1 MPAGRVGPLT
11 RERRREL
18 TRTALIEAAAELFA
32 SRGFHATSLEEIAHV
47 AGFTRG
53 AIYKNFKSKED
64 ILIAVVEWQ
73 QELQLAAY
81 ADALDEAQ
89 VDPSERVSIAADVW
103 ARAFRR
109 DHNLT
114 LLGLELR
121 LHAMRN
127 PTFGKKFAAWDR
139 LQRERIAWFV
149 AEQARAAGLDLT
161 AEPEDIAAMSL
172 AGVEGLSLA
181 ASIHTDEAE
190 RYDRLVALFFRMV
203 SEGLVSEPAPA
214 AKAKPKTKKASK
226 KR

>member
-32 SRGFHATSLEEIAHV
+32 SNGFHATSLEEIAHA

-81 ADALDEAQ
+81 ADAID
-89 VDPSERVSIAADVW
+89 DPEVSVSDRVTVAADVW

-109 DHNLT
+109 DRDLS
-114 LLGLELR
+114 LLELELR
-121 LHAMRN
+121 LHAMRD
-127 PTFGKKFAAWDR
+127 PKFREQFAKWDR
-139 LQRERIAWFV
+139 KQRERIAWFA
-149 AEQARAAGLDLT
+149 AEQAQAAGLQLTIPSEDL
-161 AEPEDIAAMSL
+161 AALSL

-181 ASIHTDEAE
+181 AWIHTDEAE
-190 RYDRLVALFFRMV
+190 RYDRLVALFFSMV
-203 SEGLVSEPAPA
+203 SGALVEAPKSGTKRKPA
-214 AKAKPKTKKASK
+214 K

>member
-11 RERRREL
+11 RQRRREL

-32 SRGFHATSLEEIAHV
+32 RSGFHATSLEEIAHD

-53 AIYKNFKSKED
+53 AIYKNFKSKEA

-81 ADALDEAQ
+81 ADALEDAK
-89 VDPSERVSIAADVW
+89 VDSSERVSVAADVW

-109 DHNLT
+109 DRSLT
-114 LLGLELR
+114 LLELELR

-127 PTFGKKFAAWDR
+127 PVFGKQFAAWDR
-139 LQRERIAWFV
+139 QQRERIAWFI
-149 AEQARAAGLDLT
+149 AEQAHAAGLKL
-161 AEPEDIAAMSL
+161 AVEPEDIAALSL

-181 ASIHTDEAE
+181 ASIHTVESE

-203 SEGLVSEPAPA
+203 SEGMVSEPALTP
-214 AKAKPKTKKASK
+214 KPKKPAKRTAK

>member
-32 SRGFHATSLEEIAHV
+32 ASGFHATSLEEIAHA

-81 ADALDEAQ
+81 ADALEDAK
-89 VDPSERVSIAADVW
+89 VDSSERVSVAADVW

-109 DHNLT
+109 DRSLT
-114 LLGLELR
+114 LLELELR

-127 PTFGKKFAAWDR
+127 PLFGKQFAAWDR
-139 LQRERIAWFV
+139 QQRERIAWFI
-149 AEQARAAGLDLT
+149 AEQAHAAGLKLT
-161 AEPEDIAAMSL
+161 VEPQDIAALSL

-181 ASIHTDEAE
+181 ASIHSSESE

-203 SEGLVSEPAPA
+203 SEGMVSEAVPVP
-214 AKAKPKTKKASK
+214 KAKVKKVAK
-226 KR
+226 KKH

>member
-1 MPAGRVGPLT
+1 VPSGRVGPLT

-32 SRGFHATSLEEIAHV
+32 SRGFHATSLEEIANV

-81 ADALDEAQ
+81 ADALDDAQ
-89 VDPSERVSIAADVW
+89 VDSSERVSVAADVW

-109 DHNLT
+109 DQNLT
-114 LLGLELR
+114 LLELELR

-127 PTFGKKFAAWDR
+127 PAFGKQFAAWDR
-139 LQRERIAWFV
+139 QQRERIAWFI
-149 AEQARAAGLDLT
+149 AEQAHAAGLTLT
-161 AEPEDIAAMSL
+161 VEPEDIAAMSL

-181 ASIHTDEAE
+181 ASIHTDESE
-190 RYDRLVALFFRMV
+190 RYDRLVALFFGMV
-203 SEGLVSEPAPA
+203 SQGLVSEPAPA
-214 AKAKPKTKKASK
+214 AAPKAK
-226 KR
+226 KRAARKG